1 MFIYFL
7 DPAISWIA
15 IVFFQ
20 VSKFLS
26 QLYID
31 EIFSESALLVTIDHS
46 LLLHFAI
53 TFLMIGITYIFGMKI
68 IKIKYPVIIDSES
81 EKTTKSKIMAKLDPI
96 FTKKPKIPRVF
107 FISFMTIYFVLYIS
121 IYLQDYIEHS
131 IISSFQQHVR
141 ILSPYLKDGDE
152 KILYSKWS
160 AMESESD
167 YNSIYFL
174 LDGYAR
180 EHNLILPKNRIY
192 NLGRF

>member
-1 MFIYFL
+1 MLEILRKHATAIICSIVASAMFIYFL

-81 EKTTKSKIMAKLDPI
+81 EKTTK
-96 FTKKPKIPRVF
+96 
-107 FISFMTIYFVLYIS
+107 Y
-121 IYLQDYIEHS
+121 
-131 IISSFQQHVR
+131 
-141 ILSPYLKDGDE
+141 
-152 KILYSKWS
+152 
-160 AMESESD
+160 
-167 YNSIYFL
+167 
-174 LDGYAR
+174 
-180 EHNLILPKNRIY
+180 
-192 NLGRF
+192 